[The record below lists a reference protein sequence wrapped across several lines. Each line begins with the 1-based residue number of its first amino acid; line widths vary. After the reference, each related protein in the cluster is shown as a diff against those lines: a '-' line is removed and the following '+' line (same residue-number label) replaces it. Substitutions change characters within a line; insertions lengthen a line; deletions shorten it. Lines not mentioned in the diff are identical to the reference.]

1 VTKPRP
7 GEWPVNQPA
16 DLAGEGV
23 SVGADIPDED
33 ALYVKRVSELARRE
47 IVLDS
52 IAAHLAEQPTPNS
65 VLAAARTWCA
75 DITAL
80 GDEIAKG
87 KRRST

>member
-1 VTKPRP
+1 MTKRRP
-7 GEWPVNQPA
+7 GEWPVNQPT

-23 SVGADIPDED
+23 SAGADTPDED
-33 ALYVKRVSELARRE
+33 ALYVKRVAELARRE
-47 IVLDS
+47 IVLGS

>member
-1 VTKPRP
+1 MIQRRP

-16 DLAGEGV
+16 DLVGEGA
-23 SVGADIPDED
+23 SVGADAPDED

-47 IVLDS
+47 LVLGS

-65 VLAAARTWCA
+65 VLSAARTWCA
-75 DITAL
+75 DVTAL